1 MDLVE
6 EVRYIKKFTPF
17 YLVSYLMILVYQ
29 YSITIKKTSSI
40 HTFYISK
47 YVSRILVLCS
57 CVNPSFFIHLMAFSD
72 FTRTMMKQIS
82 FSVEKPCYVT
92 ATRTMMA
99 KSTTTNY
106 ECCLCL
112 IIKSPSTTQASSR
125 RTHPKMATLDISWS
139 EDLLFFFLCS
149 AIYKLWM
156 KP

>member
-1 MDLVE
+1 
-6 EVRYIKKFTPF
+6 
-17 YLVSYLMILVYQ
+17 
-29 YSITIKKTSSI
+29 
-40 HTFYISK
+40 
-47 YVSRILVLCS
+47 
-57 CVNPSFFIHLMAFSD
+57 MAFSD

-106 ECCLCL
+106 ECCLCR

-139 EDLLFFFLCS
+139 EDLLGFFFLCS
-149 AIYKLWM
+149 AIYKLWV
-156 KP
+156 KPWRCFIFIPFVFYLTSTSTLLSFFFFTKCYKYEYISFLWCEKIIKMIKVFQCK

>member
-1 MDLVE
+1 M
-6 EVRYIKKFTPF
+6 
-17 YLVSYLMILVYQ
+17 
-29 YSITIKKTSSI
+29 
-40 HTFYISK
+40 
-47 YVSRILVLCS
+47 
-57 CVNPSFFIHLMAFSD
+57 NPSFFIHLMAFSD

-106 ECCLCL
+106 ECCLCR

-139 EDLLFFFLCS
+139 EDLVFFSFVVLYTSFGWNPEDVSFLYHLSFILLPRVLFCLIFFFTKC
-149 AIYKLWM
+149 YKYEYISLLWCEKIKM
-156 KP
+156 IKVFQCK